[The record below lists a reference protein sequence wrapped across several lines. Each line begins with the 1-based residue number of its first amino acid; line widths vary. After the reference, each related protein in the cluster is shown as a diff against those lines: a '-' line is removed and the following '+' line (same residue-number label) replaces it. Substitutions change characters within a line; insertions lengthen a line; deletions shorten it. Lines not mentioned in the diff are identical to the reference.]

1 MLDKPKKPY
10 YIDNHGRG
18 SYSQLAIPSIKI
30 NKNCKKELTMLE
42 FLNFLTKSKKTNI
55 ATRIFQLDNI
65 MIPIVQLGA
74 WYAKKYKDIEYY
86 NDSFLHTYY
95 GMAIL
100 KSFYNVKNRY
110 HDNKIDLAVLKN
122 KQMINEIIENNRILK
137 NFIEKGE

>member
-1 MLDKPKKPY
+1 
-10 YIDNHGRG
+10 
-18 SYSQLAIPSIKI
+18 
-30 NKNCKKELTMLE
+30 MLE

-65 MIPIVQLGA
+65 MIPIVQLGT

-86 NDSFLHTYY
+86 NDSFLYTYY

-110 HDNKIDLAVLKN
+110 HDNKIDKAVLEN
-122 KQMINEIIENNRILK
+122 KQIINTIIENNKILK